1 MSKRQDQWHHQE
13 TRSRGIILSLQG
25 WWSGLLSALRKWSPL
40 SGLTAMGAA
49 MNSFDSPPKSPAC
62 ASNSNESNHEISSQ
76 GASLSGPIQDSKID
90 CATSSGR
97 SSPVQKVTILDR
109 HGTLALIIA
118 SWCAGILTLALYWH
132 PAMLTAS
139 QEKANARAQQAVI
152 TAELTKRDL
161 EDLKRQ
167 VYVYKETGRW
177 VEK

>member
-1 MSKRQDQWHHQE
+1 M
-13 TRSRGIILSLQG
+13 
-25 WWSGLLSALRKWSPL
+25 
-40 SGLTAMGAA
+40 
-49 MNSFDSPPKSPAC
+49 
-62 ASNSNESNHEISSQ
+62 
-76 GASLSGPIQDSKID
+76 
-90 CATSSGR
+90 
-97 SSPVQKVTILDR
+97 QKVTILDR